1 MLELYH
7 WEPNANSL
15 KVMICLAEKG
25 LDYQSHYV
33 DILEFEQYLP
43 GFLVLNPFGQVP
55 VLLHDGEVITE
66 SSLILEYL
74 AEAFPARRLAP
85 VDPKGWYDAQAWGK
99 FVDYNLGPS
108 VSSLGWHQVMTPIMK
123 KRDQKKLREAVDR
136 IPIWERK
143 AAWMTAMG
151 DTYSED
157 QLNDSRRKIDLAVK
171 RIEGTLG
178 QSPWL
183 QGADYSIVDIGAF
196 ALSCTLPRLLPE
208 AVNARKTPKTMDWLG
223 RINARPA
230 VKKALSMRGKAGE
243 KDVYAPGPEHSRWG

>member
-7 WEPNANSL
+7 WEPNANSA

-25 LDYQSHYV
+25 LEFHGHYV
-33 DILEFEQYLP
+33 DLLEFEQYLP
-43 GFLVLNPFGQVP
+43 GFLAINSFGQVP

-74 AEAFPARRLAP
+74 AEAFPSPRLAP
-85 VDPKGWYDAQAWGK
+85 VDPKGWYDTQAWGK
-99 FVDYNLGPS
+99 FVDYHLGPS
-108 VSSLGWHQVMTPIMK
+108 VSMLGWHRVMSPVIR

-151 DTYSED
+151 ESYPEE
-157 QLNDSRRKIDLAVK
+157 QLTNSQRKIELAAR
-171 RIEGTLG
+171 RIEEALG
-178 QSPWL
+178 KSPWL
-183 QGADYSIVDIGAF
+183 LGSDYSIVDIGAF

-208 AVNARKTPKTMDWLG
+208 VVNAKSTPKVMDWLA

-230 VKKALSMRGKAGE
+230 VKKALAMCGKAGGR
-243 KDVYAPGPEHSRWG
+243 DVYVPGPEHSRWG